1 MNEFSEEE
9 IKELRKK
16 ERVREVL
23 RVIGVIVG
31 LLILLAVAVWSAL
44 EHNIPM
50 TALFFCLCGA
60 MLATVAFMV
69 NK

>member
-9 IKELRKK
+9 LKELRRK
-16 ERVREVL
+16 EMVNEVL
-23 RVIGVIVG
+23 KVIGVIVG
-31 LLILLAVAVWSAL
+31 MLILLAVAVWSAL

-50 TALFFCLCGA
+50 TAFFFCLFGV
-60 MLATVAFMV
+60 MLATIAFMV